1 MSKRLTKVL
10 SLVLTLV
17 MFLSV
22 STPAFA
28 IGGGDMGRGFGRDI
42 GENEIRDFEPAGEI
56 AEEEELD
63 YFQTTAEANGS
74 QVTVEAPMGAL
85 PTLAELR
92 AEPVETEDVRA
103 AVESVLEGEA
113 NILLAMDISFWL
125 NGIEIEPE
133 EPVRVKISAPEL
145 EGKSNLTLVH
155 IPDAAEPETVDL
167 IDEENLSFALG
178 TNEIAFEADSFSTYV
193 VTWGGE
199 ETAKSAK
206 IHWGYMNEDTFV
218 EFDDVASLDSNA
230 GSMSLDVIFDG
241 YMYSGAVYVKDGVE
255 YGLDSKI
262 LTKVTTEGETSWT
275 MQAYVPV
282 GEGQETELQTVA
294 IENGTDIYVYYVKK
308 AEGYTPPSPAPADVK
323 GPITEKKVT
332 PNGDGTYTI
341 RLDITG
347 QQDHTVNRIGANVI
361 VVMDLT
367 QSMSNTMSNGQ
378 TRMAAARTA
387 LQTLI
392 NTLNPGTGEDQNLIN
407 FTVVGFANRAQYYDE
422 LAWTQNKTT
431 MLNYATNVTYITGD
445 DGNGTPWQS
454 GLYGGIVRAND
465 ATTNDDLKK
474 NKTYVIFVTDGD
486 PNGYYSNVNA
496 DGGPATN
503 PNYHSPRTPD
513 FRQAA
518 YDAAIPN
525 AVNLSTKVEHR
536 FYGVYCGGANDSGK
550 GHLQDLMSESNA
562 SGSVSGTFIDGTS
575 ADAINNAFKGIA
587 QTIVKDLGA
596 SEVVVDDGVPAL
608 TNVSAAVSGSAGG
621 FKYFIK
627 PKDGTETVWTDAPSA
642 AYSSSNGVTWD
653 LSKSGVLAD
662 GTVYSLEFTVWPSQ
676 AAYDLLANL
685 SNGLP
690 GWKLNQLD
698 DDTLEQL
705 VVTVDNVNYEYE
717 SGETAGTGTWKVAGS
732 TGDGISTAAL
742 LARID
747 AASVVD
753 YNVLTN
759 THLTTTY
766 KYGDSTFTDP
776 PASGMNSGAMILDT
790 SYFGVHKVWNNGMDL
805 RTANALIKEENG
817 KRYIVDPE
825 GEFIKDDG
833 GNRIEYNSSNPD
845 PRTWFYIDLIITE
858 DGEEYTE
865 IKLYDKAYNGNNA
878 WSWNKMYIAP
888 GVLTHD
894 KNATSGE
901 LTILEAGRDYSV
913 KEKPGESYYWNL
925 SAEVYHPMVINGE
938 AWVLQL
944 VTDESEISSSGVS
957 GEEKVNTFK
966 GDYYNIEGEIFKK
979 LGTADSALITAVND
993 RRSMLYVTKKVEAA
1007 QGTEAPE
1014 DALFTFEIKMD
1025 CPTDLHPGDTGYN
1038 YYYNAFWFA
1047 IQTDPKDRSTVII
1060 PNAGDDPVV
1069 DGAEAEVKNGN
1080 LTGFYWFD
1088 NGGTVKVSIKAG
1100 QYIVF
1105 TNLPL
1110 NTKYDIKEII
1120 DGKIPEG
1127 FVFTKAETAAV
1138 GNNVEGVTY
1147 NPTPGTVNA
1156 ELVSGTIDESNS
1168 DYSATYTNSYLGYFY
1183 VYHSSDLS
1191 VQRFP
1196 MAVNG
1201 VAYKAA
1207 SGDDPAVTFNIY
1219 ALTKEGTLYGGY
1231 YSDYA
1236 GKSASFDAAALDYSG
1251 ENDPL
1256 DEGATA
1262 YSYQAILDG
1271 TEWNYGEGYDVDGQA
1286 MIPVSNTVYYLK
1298 EVPTGYLMPY
1308 THYTYY
1314 KDESKTLGTVWTIS
1328 STDDLNYQKAG
1339 FIVVTEDK
1347 QAVMLESMVIKAQHS
1362 TATTTL
1368 TAAKVFKTKGVLDG
1382 YLGYADISA
1391 FKGNDGP
1398 VAIRQYWITKDNIQV
1413 YGTMMRELSFGDGTV
1428 TGLKKTDK
1436 AFEPLP

>member
-1 MSKRLTKVL
+1 MSKRMTRVL
-10 SLVLTLV
+10 SLILTLV
-17 MFLSV
+17 MFVSV

-28 IGGGDMGRGFGRDI
+28 WGGGDLGSGWDREI
-42 GENEIRDFEPAGEI
+42 GEDEIRDFDEPVV
-56 AEEEELD
+56 EEEETLD
-63 YFQTTAEANGS
+63 YFHALDEDS
-74 QVTVEAPMGAL
+74 LLEVTVEAPMGAL

-92 AEPVETEDVRA
+92 AEPVEIEDVRA

-199 ETAKSAK
+199 KSAT
-206 IHWGYMNEDTFV
+206 IHWGYMNEGSFV

-262 LTKVTTEGETSWT
+262 LTKVTTEGVTSWT

-282 GEGQETELQTVA
+282 GEGEETELQTVA
-294 IENGTDIYVYYVKK
+294 IENGADIYVYYVKK

-323 GPITEKKVT
+323 GPITEKNVT

-347 QQDHTVNRIGANVI
+347 QQDHSVNKIGANVI
-361 VVMDLT
+361 VVLDRT
-367 QSMSNTMSNGQ
+367 SSMNNSMGST

-387 LQTLI
+387 LETLI

-407 FTVVGFANRAQYYDE
+407 FTVVGFANRAQYYNE
-422 LAWTQNKTT
+422 LVWTQNKTT
-431 MLNYATNVTYITGD
+431 MLNYATNVSYVTGTA
-445 DGNGTPWQS
+445 GNGTPWQS
-454 GLYGGIVRAND
+454 GLYGGIVRANH
-465 ATTNDDLKK
+465 ATTDDDLKK

-486 PNGYYSNVNA
+486 PNGYYLNANA
-496 DGGPATN
+496 DGGPTN
-503 PNYHSPRTPD
+503 NPRYQAPPNAN

-621 FKYFIK
+621 FKYYIT
-627 PKDGTETVWTDAPSA
+627 PKGGTETVWTDAPSA

-705 VVTVDNVNYEYE
+705 VVTVDSVNYEYE

-805 RTANALIKEENG
+805 RTANALTKEVDG
-817 KRYIVDPE
+817 KRYIVDPDDN
-825 GEFIKDDG
+825 FILDD

-845 PRTWFYIDLIITE
+845 SRTWFKIDLIITE
-858 DGEEYTE
+858 DGEKYTE
-865 IKLYDKAYNGNNA
+865 ITLYDKAYNGNSA

-894 KNATSGE
+894 KNAASGE

-913 KEKPGESYYWNL
+913 KEKENESYYWNL
-925 SAEVYHPMVINGE
+925 SAEIYHPMVINGK

-944 VTDESEISSSGVS
+944 VDEDDTSAPAL
-957 GEEKVNTFK
+957 EKNTFQ

-1014 DALFTFEIKMD
+1014 DAVFTYEIKMD
-1025 CPTDLHPGDTGYN
+1025 CRTDLHQGDPGYDYN
-1038 YYYNAFWFA
+1038 YNGFWFA
-1047 IQTDPKDRSTVII
+1047 IQENPKDRNTII
-1060 PNAGDDPVV
+1060 KNDADIVVVGATPEAG
-1069 DGAEAEVKNGN
+1069 N
-1080 LTGFYWFD
+1080 TGFYWFH
-1088 NGGTVKVSIKAG
+1088 NGGTVKISIKAG

-1110 NTKYDIKEII
+1110 DTEYTITEL
-1120 DGKIPEG
+1120 DGEDMPEG
-1127 FVFTKAETAAV
+1127 FIFTEAKPDAV
-1138 GNNVEGVTY
+1138 RNLEGY
-1147 NPTPGTVNA
+1147 EPTKGTVDTTNPMK
-1156 ELVSGTIDESNS
+1156 VIGTIDTSNS
-1168 DYSATYTNSYLGYFY
+1168 DYSVTYTNTYLGYFY

-1191 VQRFP
+1191 VERFP
-1196 MAVNG
+1196 MAKDG
-1201 VAYKAA
+1201 VKVE
-1207 SGDDPAVTFNIY
+1207 SFDIY
-1219 ALTKEGTLYGGY
+1219 AETLEGTLYGGY
-1231 YSDYA
+1231 YSDYV
-1236 GKSASFDAAALDYSG
+1236 GKSEGFDAAALTYTDGISSDDAEKAHAYDLAYIKESG
-1251 ENDPL
+1251 KAAWSADAQL
-1256 DEGATA
+1256 KTIGTA
-1262 YSYQAILDG
+1262 MKPELNQ
-1271 TEWNYGEGYDVDGQA
+1271 
-1286 MIPVSNTVYYLK
+1286 VYYLK
-1298 EVPTGYLMPY
+1298 EVPVAYLQPY
-1308 THYTYY
+1308 TYYTYY
-1314 KDESKTLGTVWTIS
+1314 KENNKIANMWAIS
-1328 STDDLNYQKAG
+1328 DLDDLNYSDAG
-1339 FIVVTEDK
+1339 FYIIDEQKNATSVVSS
-1347 QAVMLESMVIKAQHS
+1347 LSIKAEHS
-1362 TATTTL
+1362 TTTVKL
-1368 TAAKVFKTKGVLDG
+1368 TAFKLFNTKHGVKDGFLSYWKFDDGLVGSKVTVK
-1382 YLGYADISA
+1382 
-1391 FKGNDGP
+1391 
-1398 VAIRQYWITKDNIQV
+1398 QYWVTPDGIEV
-1413 YGTMMRELSFGDGTV
+1413 LGTMMRSMDTTGDHCYKGQIVSSDT
-1428 TGLKKTDK
+1428 
-1436 AFEPLP
+1436 AINP

>member
-63 YFQTTAEANGS
+63 YFQTTVEANGS

-92 AEPVETEDVRA
+92 AEPVEIEDVRA

-193 VTWGGE
+193 VTWDGE
-199 ETAKSAK
+199 ETAESAT

-282 GEGQETELQTVA
+282 GEGEETELQTVA
-294 IENGTDIYVYYVKK
+294 IENGTDIYVYYVEK

-323 GPITEKKVT
+323 GPITEKNVT

-387 LQTLI
+387 LETLI

-431 MLNYATNVTYITGD
+431 MLNYATNVSYVTGTA
-445 DGNGTPWQS
+445 GNGTPWQS

-486 PNGYYSNVNA
+486 PNGYYTNANA

-503 PNYHSPRTPD
+503 PGYQTPRTPD

-518 YDAAIPN
+518 YNAAIPN

-621 FKYFIK
+621 FKYYIT
-627 PKDGTETVWTDAPSA
+627 PKGGTETVWTDAPSA

-690 GWKLNQLD
+690 GWKLNELD

-705 VVTVDNVNYEYE
+705 VVTVDGVDYEYE

-742 LARID
+742 LALID
-747 AASVVD
+747 EASVVD

-805 RTANALIKEENG
+805 RTANALTKEVDG

-825 GEFIKDDG
+825 DNFIVDDG

-845 PRTWFYIDLIITE
+845 SRTWFKIDLIITE
-858 DGEEYTE
+858 DGEEYTK
-865 IKLYDKAYNGNNA
+865 ITLYDKAYNGNSA

-894 KNATSGE
+894 KNAASGE

-925 SAEVYHPMVINGE
+925 SAEIYHPMVINGV

-944 VTDESEISSSGVS
+944 IDEDDTSAPEL
-957 GEEKVNTFK
+957 EKNTFQ

-993 RRSMLYVTKKVEAA
+993 RRSMLYVTKEVEEA

-1014 DALFTFEIKMD
+1014 DAVFTFEIKMD
-1025 CPTDLHPGDTGYN
+1025 CPTDLHQGQPGYDYN
-1038 YYYNAFWFA
+1038 YNGFWFA
-1047 IQTDPKDRSTVII
+1047 IQEKPKDRDTVIK
-1060 PNAGDDPVV
+1060 DDADIVV
-1069 DGAEAEVKNGN
+1069 DGATPEAGN
-1080 LTGFYWFD
+1080 TGFYWFH

-1110 NTKYDIKEII
+1110 NTDYTITEL
-1120 DGKIPEG
+1120 DGEDMPEG
-1127 FVFTKAETAAV
+1127 FIFTEAEPDAEANLA
-1138 GNNVEGVTY
+1138 GYE
-1147 NPTPGTVNA
+1147 PTKGTVDTTNPMK
-1156 ELVSGTIDESNS
+1156 VTGKIDASNS
-1168 DYSATYTNSYLGYFY
+1168 DYSVTYTNSYLGVFY
-1183 VYHSSDLS
+1183 VYHSSDNT

-1207 SGDDPAVTFNIY
+1207 SGDDPAVTFNIFE
-1219 ALTKEGTLYGGY
+1219 LTKAGTLYGGY

-1271 TEWNYGEGYDVDGQA
+1271 TEWNYSEGYDVDGQA

-1339 FIVVTEDK
+1339 FIVVTQDM

-1382 YLGYADISA
+1382 YLGYADIST

-1398 VAIRQYWITKDNIQV
+1398 VTIRQYWITKDNIQV

-1436 AFEPLP
+1436 PFEPLS

>member
-63 YFQTTAEANGS
+63 YFQTTVEANGS

-193 VTWGGE
+193 VTWDGE
-199 ETAKSAK
+199 KSAT

-241 YMYSGAVYVKDGVE
+241 YMYSSAVYVKDGVQ

-262 LTKVTTEGETSWT
+262 LTKVTAEGVTSWT

-282 GEGQETELQTVA
+282 GEGEETELQTVT
-294 IENGTDIYVYYVKK
+294 IENGADIYVYYVEK

-407 FTVVGFANRAQYYDE
+407 FTVVGFANRALYYDE

-431 MLNYATNVTYITGD
+431 MLNYATNVNYITTGQ

-621 FKYFIK
+621 FKYYIT
-627 PKDGTETVWTDAPSA
+627 PKGGEETDWTDAPSA

-690 GWKLNQLD
+690 GWKLNELD

-717 SGETAGTGTWKVAGS
+717 SGETAGTGTWKVPGS

-805 RTANALIKEENG
+805 RTANALTKEVDE
-817 KRYIVDPE
+817 KRYIVDPDDN
-825 GEFIKDDG
+825 FILDDG

-845 PRTWFYIDLIITE
+845 SRTWFKIDLIITE
-858 DGEEYTE
+858 DGEKYTE
-865 IKLYDKAYNGNNA
+865 ITLYDKAYNGNSA

-894 KNATSGE
+894 KNAASGE

-913 KEKPGESYYWNL
+913 KEQPGESYYWNL
-925 SAEVYHPMVINGE
+925 SAEVYHPMVINGV

-944 VTDESEISSSGVS
+944 VDKDDTSAPAL
-957 GEEKVNTFK
+957 EKNTFQ

-993 RRSMLYVTKKVEAA
+993 RRSILYVTKEVEE
-1007 QGTEAPE
+1007 TDAPE
-1014 DALFTFEIKMD
+1014 GTLFTYEI
-1025 CPTDLHPGDTGYN
+1025 TLENENLHYFGQQGYN
-1038 YYYNAFWFA
+1038 KDFDTFWFSV
-1047 IQTDPKDRSTVII
+1047 QTDPKNRNTILKEGFEVEDATPEV
-1060 PNAGDDPVV
+1060 GD
-1069 DGAEAEVKNGN
+1069 
-1080 LTGFYWFD
+1080 TGFYWFN
-1088 NGGTVKVSIKAG
+1088 NGETVTVKIQAG

-1105 TNLPL
+1105 SNMP
-1110 NTKYDIKEII
+1110 I
-1120 DGKIPEG
+1120 DTVYTVEELGGEKMPDG
-1127 FVFTKAETAAV
+1127 FVFVEAV
-1138 GNNVEGVTY
+1138 PDAKENKVEGVTY
-1147 NPTPGTVNA
+1147 NPTAGEVDEEN
-1156 ELVSGTIDESNS
+1156 EMKVVGTIDESNS
-1168 DYSATYTNSYLGYFY
+1168 DYSVTYTNSYLGYFY
-1183 VYHSSDLS
+1183 VYHSSDNTIE
-1191 VQRFP
+1191 RYP

-1201 VAYKAA
+1201 VPYSAKK
-1207 SGDDPAVTFNIY
+1207 TFDIT
-1219 ALTKEGTLYGGY
+1219 AKTKEGSLYGGY
-1231 YSDYA
+1231 YQDYGQKGSFVIA
-1236 GKSASFDAAALDYSG
+1236 DIDSFPYLDKEGTPYEGKVGTWTLNQAYTDSG
-1251 ENDPL
+1251 L
-1256 DEGATA
+1256 T
-1262 YSYQAILDG
+1262 
-1271 TEWNYGEGYDVDGQA
+1271 

-1298 EVPTGYLMPY
+1298 EVPETKYLQPY
-1308 THYTYY
+1308 MHYTYKIGY
-1314 KDESKTLGTVWTIS
+1314 GDIADGWLIS
-1328 STDDLNYQKAG
+1328 DVDDLNYQETG
-1339 FIVVTEDK
+1339 FIITSENEAKVCQSLSVTNSKNGNTVKLTAKRVFTAEGF
-1347 QAVMLESMVIKAQHS
+1347 LTYLTVIKDYAPITDTGFAANCTVLEYWVTPDGLIVTGIMQRDFGAIHS
-1362 TATTTL
+1362 YNTIAS
-1368 TAAKVFKTKGVLDG
+1368 AAKDTQIPSTIAV
-1382 YLGYADISA
+1382 
-1391 FKGNDGP
+1391 
-1398 VAIRQYWITKDNIQV
+1398 
-1413 YGTMMRELSFGDGTV
+1413 FGDSEG
-1428 TGLKKTDK
+1428 GL
-1436 AFEPLP
+1436 PLDP